1 MGTASPDTG
10 IITNFNQLDPTK
22 KYSYADYLKWQFD
35 EYVELIKGRIFK
47 KMSPAPLR
55 KHQKVVTTLSRE
67 FGVFLK
73 NSPCDIYVSPFD
85 VRFPKNETENKKIY
99 TVVQPDITVVCDKTK
114 LDDKGCIGAPDM
126 IVEVISKSSSIMDWN
141 FKFNLYQ
148 ENNVKEY
155 WIAEPISK
163 VLTVFVL
170 DEENK
175 YKQIAAYEEEAM
187 ISSSVLNGFSISWN
201 EVFED

>member
-1 MGTASPDTG
+1 MGTALSDTG

-55 KHQKVVTTLSRE
+55 KHQKVVTILSRE

-85 VRFPKNETENKKIY
+85 VRFPKEETEIKKI
-99 TVVQPDITVVCDKTK
+99 
-114 LDDKGCIGAPDM
+114 
-126 IVEVISKSSSIMDWN
+126 
-141 FKFNLYQ
+141 
-148 ENNVKEY
+148 
-155 WIAEPISK
+155 
-163 VLTVFVL
+163 
-170 DEENK
+170 
-175 YKQIAAYEEEAM
+175 
-187 ISSSVLNGFSISWN
+187 
-201 EVFED
+201 